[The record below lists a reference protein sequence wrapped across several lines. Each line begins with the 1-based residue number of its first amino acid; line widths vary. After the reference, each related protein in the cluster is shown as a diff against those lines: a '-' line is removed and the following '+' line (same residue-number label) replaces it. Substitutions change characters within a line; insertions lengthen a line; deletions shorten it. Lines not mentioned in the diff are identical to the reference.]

1 VFADGVDN
9 IVEAQRRVAE
19 AYFKDGSVEDACPPV
34 KALLHIMAHGHY
46 EGKGAEHPD
55 VRALFSREA
64 MLRSDWY
71 KSRLA
76 IKQSRDVALWTRHVR
91 TLEEFMG
98 RPGHRD
104 EALRL
109 GIEERLDLA
118 KSELERVRSR
128 EYLQSLEGTIGA
140 DPIHAGAE
148 TAVQLEKG
156 GGQRE
161 MRLN

>member
-1 VFADGVDN
+1 
-9 IVEAQRRVAE
+9 
-19 AYFKDGSVEDACPPV
+19 
-34 KALLHIMAHGHY
+34 
-46 EGKGAEHPD
+46 
-55 VRALFSREA
+55 

-76 IKQSRDVALWTRHVR
+76 IKQSRDIALWTRHVR

-118 KSELERVRSR
+118 KTELERVRSR

-148 TAVQLEKG
+148 TAVQPEKG